1 MSRVHKGKLQNLLI
15 SWHNGAVA
23 TTKWLEEIGISS
35 NLVGA
40 YKRNGWVV
48 SFARRAYARPQ
59 DQIKWYGALHALQ
72 SQLKLD
78 VHVGAK
84 TALELQGVS
93 HFIPMGQQTIDI
105 LKVPKTRI
113 PRWFFL
119 HKWEERIRVPEC
131 NFLPPQ
137 VEVQEHS
144 MGNLSIQISSRERA
158 ALELLYLA
166 PRLYDFE
173 EVRLIMDSLG
183 SLRANVLSELLLVCT
198 SEKVKRLILYF
209 GDQQKHPWRQHL
221 DEEKIKLSP
230 SLLKIVPKNGRYH
243 AKYNLFLPH
252 EYVIQNDQE
261 IKF

>member
-1 MSRVHKGKLQNLLI
+1 MNSIYKGKLQNLLI
-15 SWHNGAVA
+15 SWHPGTVA
-23 TTKWLEEIGISS
+23 TTKWLEEIGISGK
-35 NLVGA
+35 LIGV

-48 SFARRAYARPQ
+48 SFEQGAYARPQ
-59 DQIKWYGALHALQ
+59 DKIKWYGALYALQ
-72 SQLKLD
+72 SQLKLKM
-78 VHVGAK
+78 HVGAK
-84 TALELQGVS
+84 TALELQGFT

-105 LKVPKTRI
+105 LKMPRILI
-113 PRWFFL
+113 PRWFSH

-131 NFLPPQ
+131 NFLSSQ
-137 VEVQEHS
+137 IGIQEHS
-144 MGNLSIQISSRERA
+144 MGNFNIQTSSRERA

-183 SLRANVLSELLLVCT
+183 SLRANVLSELLRVCT

-221 DEEKIKLSP
+221 DEKKIKISA
-230 SLLKIVPKNGRYH
+230 SLLKIVPKNGGYH
-243 AKYNLFLPH
+243 SKYNLFLPH
-252 EYVIQNDQE
+252 EYMIHDGTE